1 MVHLLLLQIHPAIG
15 TSMLTGLV
23 QSPNLS
29 MLLLSVCLHCF
40 PICCHSHCS
49 CPFLEMCLQGSAV
62 KAGMMIARG
71 QQLLMADADGATKV
85 SDLAKL
91 EDALKQL
98 STPGTNSC

>member
-1 MVHLLLLQIHPAIG
+1 
-15 TSMLTGLV
+15 
-23 QSPNLS
+23 
-29 MLLLSVCLHCF
+29 
-40 PICCHSHCS
+40 
-49 CPFLEMCLQGSAV
+49 MCLQGSAV